1 LTALSI
7 SAAAVWFETE
17 TEYDM
22 KVAVAQILVKIFSSL
37 AKSLY
42 YQKNQNNIRF
52 IESMVRVLQ
61 Y

>member
-1 LTALSI
+1 MALSI
-7 SAAAVWFETE
+7 SAAAVWFKTE

-37 AKSLY
+37 AKSL
-42 YQKNQNNIRF
+42 QSK
-52 IESMVRVLQ
+52 ESEQ